1 MLHTKTAQP
10 VLISTLKELMAV
22 PFLKDFYLVGGTGL
36 ALLLGHRN
44 SVDIDMFT
52 HLSHVPNELSEKL
65 TDYFGERYQKTGS
78 NNSMLF
84 CFINDVKVDF
94 VNNKTP
100 LLFPLH
106 TFDEIRIAEVKDIA
120 PLKMNA
126 IFGRGSK
133 KDFIDLYVLLNI
145 FEIDELIELFKKKFP
160 SVDIGQL
167 LINMYYFGDAETD
180 GMPKLYKNANWE
192 QIKRSISQ
200 KIIAYLKK

>member
-10 VLISTLKELMAV
+10 ILISTLKELMSA

-52 HLSHVPNELSEKL
+52 HLPYVPDELSQEL

-78 NNSMLF
+78 NKSMLF
-84 CFINDVKVDF
+84 CYINDVKVDF
-94 VNNKTP
+94 VNNKIP
-100 LLFPLH
+100 LLFPVH
-106 TFDEIRIAEVKDIA
+106 SFDDTRIADVRDIA

-133 KDFIDLYVLLNI
+133 KDFIDLYVLLNQ
-145 FEIDELIELFKKKFP
+145 FEVGELIELFKKQFP

-167 LINMYYFGDAETD
+167 LISMYYYGDAES
-180 GMPKLYKNANWE
+180 GAQPKLYIDTTWE
-192 QIKRSISQ
+192 EIKKSISQ